1 MAVSEAEWN
10 AFERG
15 QNDARE
21 NRPRDNKWPT
31 VNPCHFQYELGYD
44 EYLEVMYGR

>member
-1 MAVSEAEWN
+1 MVASEAEWN

-21 NRPRDNKWPT
+21 NRPRNNPWPA
-31 VNPCHFQYELGYD
+31 VNPCHIQYEAGYD
-44 EYLEVMYGR
+44 AELEVMYGR